1 MAEIFAIIVAVMMI
15 AGAPPYLLDIL
26 KGKTKP
32 QRASWFIWSLLGIIA
47 FFSQL
52 KLHGAW
58 SLVFVGLDAIGNL
71 LVFGLSFKY
80 GSGGWGITD
89 RIALVIALISL
100 TISILLH
107 QPVLALS
114 GVILADMSGAV
125 LTMVKTY
132 KHPASETTITW
143 LFLGTAS
150 LIGALSVGKLDWKL
164 LLYPVYLSVA
174 NYGIVVAQI
183 YSPKMGLSKLRFK

>member
-1 MAEIFAIIVAVMMI
+1 MAEIFAIIVAVMMV

-100 TISILLH
+100 TISIVLH
-107 QPVLALS
+107 QPVLAL
-114 GVILADMSGAV
+114 
-125 LTMVKTY
+125 
-132 KHPASETTITW
+132 
-143 LFLGTAS
+143 
-150 LIGALSVGKLDWKL
+150 
-164 LLYPVYLSVA
+164 
-174 NYGIVVAQI
+174 
-183 YSPKMGLSKLRFK
+183 